1 MVRIE
6 VGEPCPLPDDPVLAE
21 WATAMR
27 DMGDWGWIVDSSWRL
42 RFVTD
47 EQRLSLAYDI
57 EMAPILIGEHL
68 FGPEMTE
75 MSTYWRTDSRQQHEL
90 WGRFFVN
97 AGGLILADTVGG
109 KAELRRVLDPL
120 WVEMVDDLSPS
131 DVDVMTASSVSAR
144 MSERGGMLLQKTLR
158 IRDAEGGHR
167 GTAIVFKPAVG
178 MNVLGTMALER
189 DPGHLTR
196 MRSVASARRRPA
208 AILFADL
215 EGSSALSRT
224 LSTSSYFAAGR
235 RIVRATDRCVVDAGG
250 LVGRHVGDGVVAFFP
265 VEVFDSESA
274 AARACIRAARDIEAA
289 MPEVASRCGLPAEQ
303 LVMRFG
309 LHWGST
315 IYMGNIGTVARSEV
329 TALGDEVNEAA
340 RIEACATGG
349 LLLASKPLV
358 ERLTD
363 DDATTLGIDPGHVA
377 YTQLANLTTATEK
390 ARRDAPAIAV
400 CEL

>member
-1 MVRIE
+1 MRIE
-6 VGEPCPLPDDPVLAE
+6 ADEPCPLPDDPVLAE
-21 WATAMR
+21 WAAAMR
-27 DMGDWGWIVDSSWRL
+27 DMGDWGWIVDSSWNL
-42 RFVTD
+42 QFITD
-47 EQRLSLAYDI
+47 EQRLSLAYDV
-57 EMAPILIGEHL
+57 EMVPVVIGVHL
-68 FGPEMTE
+68 FGPETTA
-75 MSTYWRTDSRQQHEL
+75 MSAHWRTAATQLHET
-90 WGRFFVN
+90 WSGFFANV
-97 AGGLILADTVGG
+97 GDLMLADTAGG
-109 KAELRRVLDPL
+109 KAKLRSVVDPSL
-120 WVEMVDDLSPS
+120 AGMVDELSPS
-131 DVDVMTASSVSAR
+131 HASATTGSSSAAGTR
-144 MSERGGMLLQKTLR
+144 DRGGVLLQKTLR
-158 IRDAEGGHR
+158 IRDAEGGLR
-167 GTAIVFKPAVG
+167 GTAVTFKPAVG

-189 DPGHLTR
+189 DPGHLKRTR
-196 MRSVASARRRPA
+196 AVASARRRPS

-274 AARACIRAARDIEAA
+274 AATACIRAARDIEAA
-289 MPEVASRCGLPAEQ
+289 MPEVASRCGLDADQ
-303 LVMRFG
+303 LTMRFG

-315 IYMGNIGTVARSEV
+315 IYMGNIGTLARSEV

-349 LLLASKPLV
+349 RLLASKPLV
-358 ERLTD
+358 ERLND
-363 DDATTLGIDPGHVA
+363 GDAASLGIDPDLIA
-377 YTQLANLTTATEK
+377 YTQLAHLTTATEK